1 MLYDNTTVEKSWVA
15 GNTSNMASAYE
26 QFGRIVNNVTLS
38 MPHAGL
44 HAAARDPKNGVLQPE
59 ELARDEEYLIEASV
73 VSPAIHVLHVNLNAT
88 GLAPLIYTKF
98 PNARTTNTSG
108 SPGKLQAAPNYQNE
122 IQLVPGEEY
131 LNVTVVDD
139 IFGWVATYN
148 RNPPVFPMVGL
159 PNISSRFYSSQYPM
173 DYNSI
178 TSITVDEPDGDAIYM
193 LIKAPSA
200 SQITPSVRCDQRN
213 VSLPELLPSVAQALA
228 VMAGST
234 LLTSSNDAS
243 FYHFWNYTAD
253 ILRPGV
259 YETFNASI
267 TSQQYTSGVTQ

>member
-1 MLYDNTTVEKSWVA
+1 MLYDNTTVVGSWVA

-59 ELARDEEYLIEASV
+59 ELAVSQCEDNEYKRV
-73 VSPAIHVLHVNLNAT
+73 PQ
-88 GLAPLIYTKF
+88 
-98 PNARTTNTSG
+98 
-108 SPGKLQAAPNYQNE
+108 KLQAAPNYQNE

-139 IFGWVATYN
+139 IFGWGATYN

-159 PNISSRFYSSQYPM
+159 PNLSSRFYSSQYPM

-228 VMAGST
+228 VIAGST

>member
-1 MLYDNTTVEKSWVA
+1 MLYDNTTVVGSWVA

-59 ELARDEEYLIEASV
+59 ELAGDEEYLIAASV
-73 VSPAIHVLHVNLNAT
+73 
-88 GLAPLIYTKF
+88 
-98 PNARTTNTSG
+98 
-108 SPGKLQAAPNYQNE
+108 KLQAAPNYQNE

-139 IFGWVATYN
+139 IFGWGATYN

-159 PNISSRFYSSQYPM
+159 PNLSSRFYSSQYPM

-200 SQITPSVRCDQRN
+200 SQITPSVRCDRTWPLIAARPTRCPGW
-213 VSLPELLPSVAQALA
+213 VVLA
-228 VMAGST
+228 
-234 LLTSSNDAS
+234 
-243 FYHFWNYTAD
+243 
-253 ILRPGV
+253 
-259 YETFNASI
+259 
-267 TSQQYTSGVTQ
+267 

>member
-44 HAAARDPKNGVLQPE
+44 FAAARDPKNGVLQPE
-59 ELARDEEYLIEASV
+59 ELAR
-73 VSPAIHVLHVNLNAT
+73 
-88 GLAPLIYTKF
+88 
-98 PNARTTNTSG
+98 
-108 SPGKLQAAPNYQNE
+108 KLQAAPNYQNE